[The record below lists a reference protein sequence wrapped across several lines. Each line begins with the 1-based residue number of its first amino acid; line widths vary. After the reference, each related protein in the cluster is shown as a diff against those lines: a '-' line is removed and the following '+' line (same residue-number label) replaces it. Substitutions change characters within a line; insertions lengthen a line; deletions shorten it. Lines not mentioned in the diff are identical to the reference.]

1 MNKQLPVNQNEIQIM
16 EYFNAY
22 NKVIKLRRAGREE
35 REKLK
40 TGAKEGIIYCLCN
53 FQACTN

>member
-22 NKVIKLRRAGREE
+22 NKVIKLKRAGREGE
-35 REKLK
+35 IEDRGKRRYYL
-40 TGAKEGIIYCLCN
+40 LSV
-53 FQACTN
+53 